1 MKQQVSL
8 DLMSFVEREILP
20 RYNAFG
26 PSHGLSHVQRVIAN
40 ALKLVDATGADIN
53 MVYAIAAYHDL
64 GMSGPR
70 AIHHLTGGKIL
81 AADARLRHWFSQR
94 EPRSIYGKIIAE
106 ADRDL
111 TPEVV
116 FQRAVMFGLENYP
129 TLTKEEQWHRFE
141 KHMEEKYSTSGYL
154 RLWIP
159 NSPNAAYL
167 RRVREVIAD
176 RQELRKVFDRYYA
189 ESK

>member
-1 MKQQVSL
+1 
-8 DLMSFVEREILP
+8 
-20 RYNAFG
+20 
-26 PSHGLSHVQRVIAN
+26 
-40 ALKLVDATGADIN
+40 
-53 MVYAIAAYHDL
+53 
-64 GMSGPR
+64 
-70 AIHHLTGGKIL
+70 
-81 AADARLRHWFSQR
+81 
-94 EPRSIYGKIIAE
+94 
-106 ADRDL
+106 
-111 TPEVV
+111 
-116 FQRAVMFGLENYP
+116 MFGLENYP